1 MLQNINN
8 NITTG
13 LVIIVVALLVYLLF
27 LAARKPVLAKLG
39 VRNIPRRPAQSILI
53 VIGLTLSTI
62 IIVSSLS
69 TGDTLSYSVQRH
81 AVEAYGKVDEVIA
94 PPLLSAL
101 ASLGNNSNSNANAS
115 AQSDSSTTDAQAST
129 AAEAASIQSQAQLNQ
144 LMAGGL
150 TSVLTVLEGGLPGIS
165 TARYQQLRAEAAKEP
180 LIDAVAPSILF
191 PTIIRNATT
200 GQGEP
205 LGFVFAVDS
214 DYDQKFGLTSVDGQT
229 VKMDDLQPGVG
240 NIFAQAGNLFSLAQ
254 SAGQGVLGNNFK
266 ISDVALATAAVGAV
280 LTSGS
285 NTGVDLAKVS
295 IPLSALRNLGI
306 TTTLLE
312 SQGITQSVSLAS
324 LGITTSTLG
333 SIGVNTTTVSLN
345 SVGINPSSAQTVTN
359 NLLNALNLNTLST
372 EIDRVLAQYGLQ
384 LRQGDLYLNQLGAD
398 KLNAHVGDVL
408 EIFVG
413 PIPIPFRVKAIVQQ
427 AGPVGALL
435 PVVMMRLDEAQKLFF
450 MSGKVNNVLVSN
462 QGDELTGL
470 THTSAVSKR
479 LKVLALDPTTVQQV
493 VDILR
498 KPAVHSVVTAEAARI
513 QEKIKDEI
521 RAPAIIASLVES
533 FSGMQEYA
541 QQVKALPGELDQP
554 GVSDNLRTL
563 LSNSS
568 VRNWLTDLNLPA
580 QDATALKN
588 ALGALNQFDVL
599 DPLSKET
606 VVQVATVGGT
616 VFTSIFSLFGIFSI
630 LAGVMLIFLI
640 FVMLAAERRSE
651 MGMARAI
658 GVQRSHLVQ
667 MFVTEG
673 VLYDLVAAFLGVAL
687 GLGISYLMVG
697 FLGGIFNNVSSQL
710 GVAGA
715 VFRFYFHVQPTSII
729 IAYCLGVLLTFIV
742 VTIASWRVSHLNIV
756 AAIRGLSEETNAKTR
771 SRLNKVWRWV
781 LGPLLILAGV
791 YVWFASWGDGQT
803 NVLMGV
809 TLIVAGVMI
818 FIERWLELTTW
829 RQAQIQRLVYT
840 VIGLSLLL
848 IWILP
853 WNTILGYSASIRDQN
868 SPLFLAA
875 FALRAP
881 LIILGGIMTVMFNAD
896 ALSWVFSRLVGGIG
910 ALTPVLKTAIAYP
923 LSTRFRTG
931 MAMVMFA
938 MIICT
943 VVIMSVVIQA
953 TQSLITLDAK
963 QSAGFEIKTSSTL
976 LSFFDPITDL
986 AARIAKQPQGD
997 LSGVAAVA
1005 AVAATSVEASQLPAG
1020 VPVTATQAIAGWTN
1034 VELTGV
1040 NVGYWQQAE
1049 KVYHF
1054 KARAPG
1060 YANDAAVWQA
1070 LRERDDVAI
1079 VTPSLLASVVQTT
1092 EITASVGGIATS
1104 KQLTTN
1110 PQTGQTA
1117 VEFNA
1122 GDENGFQGRRRF
1134 RNFRL
1139 TGVGANATQL
1149 PAITLALR
1157 SGSANPPSVHNVQV
1171 IGVLDDNSTLAG
1183 GRIQTNLTT
1192 LTKLTGKPVTP
1203 DNFYVKVREG
1213 ADVHVVAQA
1222 LERAFL
1228 SSGLDATVM
1237 AESFAVGKSVTRG
1250 ILQLFQG
1257 FMALGLL
1264 VGIAALG
1271 VISSRTVVE
1280 RRQQVG
1286 MLRAIGYQARM
1297 VALLFLLE
1305 SSFIALTGILIGAVA
1320 GLILGQNIVA
1330 TFFAILTPDAHFTL
1344 PWLQISEILLLA
1356 YAFSLLTTIV
1366 PAYQAA
1372 RIYPAEALRYE

>member
-1 MLQNINN
+1 MLQNINT

-13 LVIIVVALLVYLLF
+13 LVIMVVALLIYLLF
-27 LAARKPVLAKLG
+27 LSLRKPVLAKLG
-39 VRNIPRRPAQSILI
+39 IRNIPRRPAQSILI
-53 VIGLTLSTI
+53 VLGLTLSTI
-62 IIVSSLS
+62 IIASSLS

-81 AVEAYGKVDEVIA
+81 AVEAYGQVDEVIA

-101 ASLGNNSNSNANAS
+101 AALGNQPPTNATVDAS
-115 AQSDSSTTDAQAST
+115 DTVSDTTATTANQS
-129 AAEAASIQSQAQLNQ
+129 EEQLNQ
-144 LMAGGL
+144 LMQGGL
-150 TSVLTVLEGGLPGIS
+150 TSVLTILEGGLPGIS
-165 TARYQQLRAEAAKEP
+165 TARYQQLRAEVAKEP
-180 LIDAVAPSILF
+180 EIDAVAASILF
-191 PTIIRNATT
+191 PTIIRNNTT

-214 DYDQKFGLTSVDGQT
+214 DYDQDFGLTSVTGEA
-229 VKMDDLQPGVG
+229 VKMDALQPGVG

-254 SAGQGVLGNNFK
+254 GAGQRVLGNNFK
-266 ISDVALATAAVGAV
+266 ISDVALATAAVGAA

-285 NTGVDLAKVS
+285 NTAVDLAKIS
-295 IPLSALRNLGI
+295 IPLTALRNLGI
-306 TTTLLE
+306 DTTLLE
-312 SQGITQSVSLAS
+312 SQGITQSVSLAA
-324 LGITTSTLG
+324 LGVTSSTLEA
-333 SIGVNTTTVSLN
+333 IGVNTTTVSLD
-345 SVGINPSSAQTVTN
+345 SVGISSSSAQTVTN
-359 NLLNALNLNTLST
+359 NLLSALNLNTLGT
-372 EIDRVLAQYGLQ
+372 ELDRVLAQYGLQ

-398 KLNAHVGDVL
+398 NLNAHVGDVL

-427 AGPVGALL
+427 AGPIGALL
-435 PVVMMRLDEAQKLFF
+435 PVVMIRLDEAQKLFF
-450 MSGKVNNVLVSN
+450 MTGKVNNVLISN
-462 QGDELTGL
+462 KGDELTGL
-470 THTSAVSKR
+470 ARTDAVSKR
-479 LKVLALDPTTVQQV
+479 LKVLALDPATVQQV

-498 KPAVHSVVTAEAARI
+498 KPAVRSVVTAEAGRI
-513 QEKIKDEI
+513 QEKIQDEI

-533 FSGMQEYA
+533 FGGMQEYA

-563 LSNSS
+563 LSNSN
-568 VRNWLTDLNLPA
+568 VRDWLTELNLPP
-580 QDATALKN
+580 QDAAALKT

-599 DPLSKET
+599 DPLSKAT
-606 VVQVATVGGT
+606 VVQVANVGGK

-630 LAGVMLIFLI
+630 LAGIMLIFLI

-651 MGMARAI
+651 MGIARAI

-673 VLYDLVAAFLGVAL
+673 VLYDLVAALFGVAL

-697 FLGGIFNNVSSQL
+697 FLGGIFNNLSNQV
-710 GVAGA
+710 GVPGTI
-715 VFRFYFHVQPTSII
+715 FRFYFHVEPTSIL

-742 VTIASWRVSHLNIV
+742 VTVASWRVSHLNIV

-771 SRLNKVWRWV
+771 SRLNKIWRWV
-781 LGPLLILAGV
+781 LGPLLILLGV

-809 TLIVAGVMI
+809 TLVVTGLMI
-818 FIERWLELTTW
+818 LIERGLERTAL
-829 RQAQIQRLVYT
+829 RQTQIQRLVYT
-840 VIGLSLLL
+840 VIGLSLLI
-848 IWILP
+848 IWVLP
-853 WNTILGYSASIRDQN
+853 WNTILGYSTSVRDQN

-943 VVIMSVVIQA
+943 VVIMAVVIQA

-963 QSAGFEIKTSSTL
+963 QSAGFEVKTSTTL

-986 AARIAKQPQGD
+986 EARIAKATQYD
-997 LSGVAAVA
+997 LSGVAVVG
-1005 AVAATSVEASQLPAG
+1005 AVAATSVEASQLPTG
-1020 VPVTATQAIAGWTN
+1020 GSVTTTQAINNFAN
-1034 VELTGV
+1034 LDLTAV
-1040 NVGYWQQAE
+1040 NLGYLQQAE

-1060 YANDAAVWQA
+1060 YATDAAIWQA

-1079 VTPSLLASVVQTT
+1079 VTPSLLASVAQTT
-1092 EITASVGGIATS
+1092 EVTASVGGIAAS
-1104 KQLTTN
+1104 KQITTD
-1110 PQTGQTA
+1110 PQTGQA
-1117 VEFNA
+1117 SVEFNA
-1122 GDENGFQGRRRF
+1122 DNEDDFGGRRRF
-1134 RNFRL
+1134 RNLRL
-1139 TGVGANATQL
+1139 TGVGQNATEL
-1149 PAITLALR
+1149 PEIRLALR
-1157 SGSANPPSVHNVQV
+1157 ADNAAQPTLHQVQV

-1183 GRIQTNLTT
+1183 GRMQINLTT
-1192 LTKLTGKPVTP
+1192 LAKLTGQPVTP
-1203 DNFYVKVREG
+1203 SNFYVKVRDG
-1213 ADVHVVAQA
+1213 ADVHVVARE

-1237 AESFAVGKSVTRG
+1237 AESFALGQSVARG

-1297 VALLFLLE
+1297 VAFSFLLE
-1305 SSFIALTGILIGAVA
+1305 SSFIALTGIFIGAVA

-1330 TFFAILTPDAHFTL
+1330 TFFITLTPESHFVL
-1344 PWLQISEILLLA
+1344 PWLQIGGILLLA

>member
-1 MLQNINN
+1 MLQNINT

-13 LVIIVVALLVYLLF
+13 LVVIVLALLAYLLF
-27 LAARKPVLAKLG
+27 LALRKPVLAKLG

-53 VIGLTLSTI
+53 VLGLTLSTI

-81 AVEAYGKVDEVIA
+81 AVEAYGEIDEVIA

-101 ASLGNNSNSNANAS
+101 ASLGSNNNADTQNTAEDAQNA
-115 AQSDSSTTDAQAST
+115 TDAENNADQT
-129 AAEAASIQSQAQLNQ
+129 QQQLQQ
-144 LMAGGL
+144 LTEGGL

-165 TARYQQLRAEAAKEP
+165 TERYQQLRAEAAKEP

-191 PTIIRNATT
+191 PTIIRNDTT

-229 VKMDDLQPGVG
+229 VKMDALQPGIG
-240 NIFAQAGNLFSLAQ
+240 NIFAQAANLFSLAQ
-254 SAGQGVLGNNFK
+254 SAGQRLVGNSFK
-266 ISDVALATAAVGAV
+266 ISDVALATAAVGAA

-285 NTGVDLAKVS
+285 NAGVDLSKVS
-295 IPLSALRNLGI
+295 IPLTTLRNLGI
-306 TTTLLE
+306 NTTLLE
-312 SQGITQSVSLAS
+312 QQGITQSVSLAA
-324 LGITTSTLG
+324 LGVTSSTLE

-345 SVGINPSSAQTVTN
+345 SVGISTSSAQTVTN
-359 NLLNALNLNTLST
+359 NLLSALNLNTLGS
-372 EIDRVLAQYGLQ
+372 EIDRVLAQFGLQ

-450 MSGKVNNVLVSN
+450 MNGKVNNVLVSN
-462 QGDELTGL
+462 KGDQLTGL
-470 THTSAVSKR
+470 TSTEAVSKR
-479 LKVLALDPTTVQQV
+479 LKVLALDPATVQQV
-493 VDILR
+493 FDILR
-498 KPAVHSVVTAEAARI
+498 KPAVRTIVNAEASRI
-513 QEKIKDEI
+513 EASVQEEI
-521 RAPAIIASLVES
+521 RAPAIIASLVKS
-533 FSGMQEYA
+533 FAGMQDYE
-541 QQVKALPGELDQP
+541 QQIKSLPGELDKP
-554 GVSDNLRTL
+554 AVSDQLRTL
-563 LSNSS
+563 LSDSN
-568 VRNWLTDLNLPA
+568 VRNWLTRLNLPT
-580 QDATALKN
+580 QEATALES
-588 ALGALNQFDVL
+588 ALSALNQFDVL
-599 DPLSKET
+599 DPLNKST
-606 VVQVATVGGT
+606 VVQVANVGGT
-616 VFTSIFSLFGIFSI
+616 VFTTIFSLFGIFSI

-673 VLYDLVAAFLGVAL
+673 VLYDLAAAAFGVAL

-715 VFRFYFHVQPTSII
+715 IFRFYFHVQSTSII
-729 IAYCLGVLLTFIV
+729 IAYCMGVLLTFVV
-742 VTIASWRVSHLNIV
+742 VTLASWRVSRLNIV
-756 AAIRGLSEETNAKTR
+756 AAIRDLPEEANAKTR
-771 SRLNKVWRWV
+771 SLLNKIWRWL
-781 LGPLLILAGV
+781 LGPLLIGV
-791 YVWFASWGDGQT
+791 GIYLWFARWGDGQT
-803 NVLMGV
+803 NLLMGA
-809 TLIVAGVMI
+809 TLMLAGLLI
-818 FIERWLELTTW
+818 LLENGLERTAL
-829 RQAQIQRLVYT
+829 RQEQIQRIVYT
-840 VIGLSLLL
+840 VIGVGLLV
-848 IWILP
+848 IWIAP
-853 WNTILGYSASIRDQN
+853 WNILLGRSASILDQN

-881 LIILGGIMTVMFNAD
+881 LIILGAIMAVMFNAD
-896 ALSWVFSRLVGGIG
+896 ALSWTFTRLVGGIG
-910 ALTPVLKTAIAYP
+910 ALTPVLRTAIAYP

-943 VVIMSVVIQA
+943 VVIMAVVIQA

-986 AARIAKQPQGD
+986 QARIAKETQVD
-997 LSGVAAVA
+997 LSGIATVAAIASTGAQV
-1005 AVAATSVEASQLPAG
+1005 SQLPAG
-1020 VPVTATQAIAGWTN
+1020 VTTTQTINNWAN
-1034 VELTGV
+1034 VEMGGV
-1040 NVGYWQQAE
+1040 DQGYLQQAE

-1060 YANDAAVWQA
+1060 YADDAAIWKA
-1070 LRERDDVAI
+1070 LRERNDVVI
-1079 VTPSLLASVVQTT
+1079 VTPDLLPRVEQSTEISASVAG
-1092 EITASVGGIATS
+1092 IGASKRV
-1104 KQLTTN
+1104 TTN
-1110 PQTGQTA
+1110 PQTGQVSA
-1117 VEFNA
+1117 EFSGGPGNQA
-1122 GDENGFQGRRRF
+1122 RRRF
-1134 RNFRL
+1134 RSFRL
-1139 TGVGANATQL
+1139 ADVNANDAQL
-1149 PAITLALR
+1149 PIIRLALR
-1157 SGSANPPSVHNVQV
+1157 PQSEDSTTNPTPQIVQV
-1171 IGVLDDNSTLAG
+1171 IGLLDDDSTLAG
-1183 GRIQTNLTT
+1183 APMQANLTT
-1192 LTKLTGKPVTP
+1192 LTRLTGKAVTP
-1203 DNFYVKVREG
+1203 DNFYIKIREG
-1213 ADVHVVAQA
+1213 ADVHVVARNV
-1222 LERAFL
+1222 ERAFL

-1237 AESFAVGKSVTRG
+1237 AESFAAGQSATRG
-1250 ILQLFQG
+1250 ILGLFQG

-1297 VALLFLLE
+1297 VALSFLLE

-1330 TFFAILTPDAHFTL
+1330 TFFTDLTPDSHFAL
-1344 PWLQISEILLLA
+1344 PWLQIGGILLLA
-1356 YAFSLLTTIV
+1356 YGFSLLTTIL

>member
-1 MLQNINN
+1 
-8 NITTG
+8 
-13 LVIIVVALLVYLLF
+13 LLLYLLF
-27 LAARKPVLAKLG
+27 LSLRKPVLAKLG
-39 VRNIPRRPAQSILI
+39 IRNIPRLPAQSVLI
-53 VIGLTLSTI
+53 VLGLTLSTI
-62 IIVSSLS
+62 IIVSSLI

-81 AVEAYGKVDEVIA
+81 AVEAYGQVDEVIA

-101 ASLGNNSNSNANAS
+101 ASLANEPPANANVDATDTVSDTTAS
-115 AQSDSSTTDAQAST
+115 
-129 AAEAASIQSQAQLNQ
+129 QSQEQLNQ
-144 LMAGGL
+144 LMQGGL

-180 LIDAVAPSILF
+180 EIDAVASSILF
-191 PTIIRNATT
+191 PTIIRNDTT

-214 DYDQKFGLTSVDGQT
+214 DYDQQFGLTAVTGEA
-229 VKMDDLQPGVG
+229 VKMDALQPGVG

-254 SAGQGVLGNNFK
+254 NAGQRVLGDNFK

-285 NTGVDLAKVS
+285 TAGVDLAKVS
-295 IPLSALRNLGI
+295 IPLTALRNLGI
-306 TTTLLE
+306 DTTLLE
-312 SQGITQSVSLAS
+312 SQGITQSVSLAA
-324 LGITTSTLG
+324 LGVTSTTLE
-333 SIGVNTTTVSLN
+333 SIGVNTTTVSLD

-359 NLLNALNLNTLST
+359 NLLNALNLNTLGT

-398 KLNAHVGDVL
+398 NLNAHVGDVL

-427 AGPVGALL
+427 AGPIGALL
-435 PVVMMRLDEAQKLFF
+435 PVVMIRLDEAQKLFF
-450 MSGKVNNVLVSN
+450 MTGKVNNVLISN
-462 QGDELTGL
+462 KGDELTGL
-470 THTSAVSKR
+470 ARTDAVSKR
-479 LKVLALDPTTVQQV
+479 LKVLALDPATVQQV

-498 KPAVHSVVTAEAARI
+498 KPAVRSVVTAEAARI
-513 QEKIKDEI
+513 EEKIQDEI

-533 FSGMQEYA
+533 FGGMQEYA

-554 GVSDNLRTL
+554 SASDNLRIL
-563 LSNSS
+563 LSNNN
-568 VRNWLTDLNLPA
+568 VREWLTDLNLPA

-599 DPLSKET
+599 DPLSKAT
-606 VVQVATVGGT
+606 VVQVANVGGK
-616 VFTSIFSLFGIFSI
+616 VFTSIFSLFGIFSV
-630 LAGVMLIFLI
+630 LAGIMLIFLI

-658 GVQRSHLVQ
+658 GVQRTHLVQ

-673 VLYDLVAAFLGVAL
+673 VLYDLVAALFGVAL

-697 FLGGIFNNVSSQL
+697 FLGGIFNNVSNQI
-710 GVAGA
+710 GVPGTI
-715 VFRFYFHVQPTSII
+715 FRFYFHVQPSSIL
-729 IAYCLGVLLTFIV
+729 IAYCLGVLLTFVV

-781 LGPLLILAGV
+781 LGPLLILLGV

-809 TLIVAGVMI
+809 SLLLTGMMI
-818 FIERWLELTTW
+818 FVERWLERTTL
-829 RQAQIQRLVYT
+829 RQTQIQRLVYT
-840 VIGLSLLL
+840 VIGLGLL
-848 IWILP
+848 ITWVLP
-853 WNTILGYSASIRDQN
+853 WNTILGYSAAIRDQN

-931 MAMVMFA
+931 MAMIMFA

-943 VVIMSVVIQA
+943 VVIMAVVIQA

-986 AARIAKQPQGD
+986 QARIAKETRAD
-997 LSGVAAVA
+997 LSGVAVVA
-1005 AVAATSVEASQLPAG
+1005 AVGSTSVEASQLPVG
-1020 VPVTATQAIAGWTN
+1020 GSVTTTQAINNFAN
-1034 VELTGV
+1034 LELTGV
-1040 NVGYWQQAE
+1040 NLGYWQQAE

-1060 YANDAAVWQA
+1060 YADDAAVWQA
-1070 LRERDDVAI
+1070 LRDRDDVAI
-1079 VTPSLLASVVQTT
+1079 VTPGLLASVVQTT
-1092 EITASVGGIATS
+1092 EVTATVGGVAAS
-1104 KQLTTN
+1104 KQLTTD
-1110 PQTGQTA
+1110 PQTGQTSVQFDA
-1117 VEFNA
+1117 GNEDEF
-1122 GDENGFQGRRRF
+1122 GDRRRF

-1139 TGVGANATQL
+1139 TGVDQNATQL
-1149 PAITLALR
+1149 PEIKLALR
-1157 SGSANPPSVHNVQV
+1157 ADNATNPTLHQVQV

-1192 LTKLTGKPVTP
+1192 LATLTGAPVTP
-1203 DNFYVKVREG
+1203 SNFYVKVRDG
-1213 ADVHVVAQA
+1213 ADVHVVARE

-1237 AESFAVGKSVTRG
+1237 AESFAAGKNVARG

-1297 VALLFLLE
+1297 VAFSFLLE
-1305 SSFIALTGILIGAVA
+1305 SSFIALTGIFIGAVA

-1330 TFFAILTPDAHFTL
+1330 TFFATLTPESHFVL
-1344 PWLQISEILLLA
+1344 PWLQI
-1356 YAFSLLTTIV
+1356 
-1366 PAYQAA
+1366 
-1372 RIYPAEALRYE
+1372 